1 MMVVRSRLQLTLAIL
16 KPDLMMHPVRT
27 KVRKVLVRFLYCP
40 IHLFMRQSHIISHKI
55 EWASEVETYISL
67 MWWACAKILPLL
79 TPETFPCLVP
89 DAPYTSL
96 FLPQIY
102 LCPLTPHHSPSFT
115 PPPPHTPS
123 SPQIYFLLL
132 FLTPQTFPYLI
143 SNTPYTSIFLPQVHL
158 CHLCLLTPDLLATL
172 TCCDKIVIVSVI
184 ESEEDHKGQ
193 RLPCCSIK
201 SYTAKPA
208 RSRKVLWRAQRL
220 GT

>member
-27 KVRKVLVRFLYCP
+27 KVRKVLVRFLRCP

-55 EWASEVETYISL
+55 EWASEVEAYISL
-67 MWWACAKILPLL
+67 MWWACAEILPLL

-89 DAPYTSL
+89 DTPYTSL
-96 FLPQIY
+96 FLPPDI
-102 LCPLTPHHSPSFT
+102 PLPSYPTSFSLFY
-115 PPPPHTPS
+115 PPPF
-123 SPQIYFLLL
+123 SPKTYFRL
-132 FLTPQTFPYLI
+132 FLTPGTFPYLI
-143 SNTPYTSIFLPQVHL
+143 LNTPYASLFLPQVHF

-172 TCCDKIVIVSVI
+172 TCCDKIVIVSMI
-184 ESEEDHKGQ
+184 ESEEHHKGQ
-193 RLPCCSIK
+193 RLPCRSFK